1 MADKTILCFIWE
13 IKQLWKKYIHYIK
26 MNSDLDLDPKTIT
39 DVVLQR
45 TQKNCEQVI
54 DQFNVKL
61 LS

>member
-1 MADKTILCFIWE
+1 
-13 IKQLWKKYIHYIK
+13 

-45 TQKNCEQVI
+45 NQKNCEQVI